1 MDDTWPKE
9 EIAPGVF
16 ADVDPATLGP
26 SEIERRASNLMACA
40 LWAELHEKAGEGVLP
55 EKLPKAAADLL
66 RGLMLDKFRA
76 ELAQAPAPVRV
87 LMDELAESRKY
98 ALALEEELR
107 ARTERLD
114 QLLLLANS
122 MDADFQSYAEAHPA
136 SLRITGPNSDGE
148 YWLHIKAGGRDGG
161 INLGVDHG
169 PICKRLLDAATETG
183 AKK

>member
-1 MDDTWPKE
+1 MDGMVVKMSDGLKE
-9 EIAPGVF
+9 FYGD
-16 ADVDPATLGP
+16 DVPPVPA
-26 SEIERRASNLMACA
+26 
-40 LWAELHEKAGEGVLP
+40 AEDAAKPDAYVYPP
-55 EKLPKAAADLL
+55 EVKAAIARYEAQL
-66 RGLMLDKFRA
+66 A
-76 ELAQAPAPVRV
+76 ALAQAPAPVRV